1 MSLIGDKKSFA
12 IEVTKDEYAY
22 QLSLYIE
29 GRDILQFAI
38 QGGVYLHRWSDFD
51 DIVEWFEDNMMY
63 ILNEKPLSIMTLGSS
78 TVERYENCYKSEL
91 EISEAEILCEWS
103 FRHSWFSARE
113 GAYLADV
120 IFQDV
125 NGKIEISWDNTE
137 LFKDEGV
144 CYLFPKGK
152 YEVDKVQFQ
161 RTIEKFCLAYKQ
173 LKFIFR

>member
-1 MSLIGDKKSFA
+1 MSLIGDKKFFA

-29 GRDILQFAI
+29 GRNILQFAI
-38 QGGVYLHRWSDFD
+38 KGVVYPHRWSDFD
-51 DIVEWFEDNMMY
+51 DIVEWFEDNMRY
-63 ILNEKPLSIMTLGSS
+63 ILNEEPLSIMTSGSS
-78 TVERYENCYKSEL
+78 ITERYENCYKSEL
-91 EISEAEILCEWS
+91 KVSEAEMLCDWS

-120 IFQDV
+120 IFQNV

-137 LFKDEGV
+137 LFKEEGV
-144 CYLFPKGK
+144 SYLFPKGR

-161 RTIEKFCLAYKQ
+161 KVIEEFCSVYKQ
-173 LKFIFR
+173 LSLFF